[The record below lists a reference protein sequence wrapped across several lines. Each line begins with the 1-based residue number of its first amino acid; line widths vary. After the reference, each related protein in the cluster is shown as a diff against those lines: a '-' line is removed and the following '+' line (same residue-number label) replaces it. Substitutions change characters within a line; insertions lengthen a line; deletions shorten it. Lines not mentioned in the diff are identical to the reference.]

1 MNDAMK
7 KVLILIGKVT
17 VTMIFVLVLIF
28 QIDWHEV
35 WSYVTQMHMGYVTLF
50 GLLYIF
56 GIGIS
61 AWKWS
66 LLARH
71 IHFVRPYSFY
81 IKTYL
86 LGTFLNNFF
95 PSFVGGDA
103 YRIVSLGKPESR
115 MTDSAATVIVDR
127 VSGLFVLLFYAIIF
141 LGFWQMQHGF
151 DHVLSLMWYG
161 MIASFVIGCIGIV
174 FVIKGRQT
182 RIVQF
187 VPDIVRKGGRSLLH
201 FCDRRSMTQVFFSST
216 LFIFVGVMMA
226 NYMLF
231 LACDAP
237 ITFWQY
243 ASVILLTNLIA
254 ALPISIGNIG
264 TKEWAYVFL
273 FGFFGLNSSIVIAIV
288 LVSRV
293 IQMLVSLLAV
303 PFFIQ
308 EKNFLQKK

>member
-86 LGTFLNNFF
+86 LELMFYYIVHINFKNYLNNLNQ
-95 PSFVGGDA
+95 
-103 YRIVSLGKPESR
+103 Y
-115 MTDSAATVIVDR
+115 
-127 VSGLFVLLFYAIIF
+127 
-141 LGFWQMQHGF
+141 
-151 DHVLSLMWYG
+151 
-161 MIASFVIGCIGIV
+161 
-174 FVIKGRQT
+174 
-182 RIVQF
+182 
-187 VPDIVRKGGRSLLH
+187 
-201 FCDRRSMTQVFFSST
+201 
-216 LFIFVGVMMA
+216 
-226 NYMLF
+226 
-231 LACDAP
+231 LA
-237 ITFWQY
+237 
-243 ASVILLTNLIA
+243 
-254 ALPISIGNIG
+254 
-264 TKEWAYVFL
+264 
-273 FGFFGLNSSIVIAIV
+273 
-288 LVSRV
+288 
-293 IQMLVSLLAV
+293 
-303 PFFIQ
+303 
-308 EKNFLQKK
+308 